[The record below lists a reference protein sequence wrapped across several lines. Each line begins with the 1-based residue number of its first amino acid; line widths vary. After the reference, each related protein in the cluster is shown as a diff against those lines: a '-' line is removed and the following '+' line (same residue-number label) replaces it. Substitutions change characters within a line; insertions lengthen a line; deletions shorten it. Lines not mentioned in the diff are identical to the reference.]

1 MRGQE
6 ELPRT
11 TDTGRQ
17 ENTTM
22 NNEQHELGFMATR
35 SSTEKPALPKRLTA
49 RATMPALDRRTPDQ
63 IRALQ
68 DDTDEENN
76 EDVWVATPKA
86 DLDKATTYTD
96 KQIQTIKAMPQPAL
110 EGTSTPFPNS
120 FGRIFFGE
128 SPNEIGRGLYPTSQ
142 ASPTNGVYS
151 SKETTDCNH
160 SPPPELKR

>member
-11 TDTGRQ
+11 TNTGRQ

-22 NNEQHELGFMATR
+22 
-35 SSTEKPALPKRLTA
+35 
-49 RATMPALDRRTPDQ
+49 
-63 IRALQ
+63 
-68 DDTDEENN
+68 NN

-96 KQIQTIKAMPQPAL
+96 KQIQKIKAMSQPAL
-110 EGTSTPFPNS
+110 EGTSTSLPNS
-120 FGRIFFGE
+120 LGGNFFGK
-128 SPNEIGRGLYPTSQ
+128 SQNEIGRGLYPTSQ
-142 ASPTNGVYS
+142 ASPINGVYS
-151 SKETTDCNH
+151 SEETTDCNH